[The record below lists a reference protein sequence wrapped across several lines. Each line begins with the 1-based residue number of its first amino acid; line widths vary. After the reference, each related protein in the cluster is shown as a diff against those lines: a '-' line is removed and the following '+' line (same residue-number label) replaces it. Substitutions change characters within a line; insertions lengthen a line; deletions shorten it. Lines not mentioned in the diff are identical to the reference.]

1 VKITVLVSDP
11 KFGLG
16 ICDLEHIPRD
26 VERLNV
32 KALMGIGHW
41 IQYECPNVIMDAIP
55 LPRAKL

>member
-1 VKITVLVSDP
+1 MTITVLVSDP

-16 ICDLEHIPRD
+16 ICDLKHIPRG

-32 KALMGIGHW
+32 KALTGIGHW
-41 IQYECPNVIMDAIP
+41 IQYECPDVIMDAIP

>member
-1 VKITVLVSDP
+1 MKITVLVSDP

-32 KALMGIGHW
+32 KVLTGIGHW